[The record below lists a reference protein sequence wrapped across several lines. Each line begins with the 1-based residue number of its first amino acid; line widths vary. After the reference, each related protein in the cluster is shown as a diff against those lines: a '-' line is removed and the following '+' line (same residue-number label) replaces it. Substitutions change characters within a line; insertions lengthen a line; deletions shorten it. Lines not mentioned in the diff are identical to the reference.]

1 MLLAIVVPIGFT
13 LGAATWALVRG
24 PGGVSGLI
32 LYMLF
37 ATIGAFIG
45 GLAAQAM
52 IESDSNA
59 TLGIGAVRGRLP
71 GGGGGGAGVWPSPE
85 ARGSRRPGGRRRQS
99 GGHWRSGQAHP
110 VAPSRFQ
117 LSIR

>member
-24 PGGVSGLI
+24 PGGISGLI

-52 IESDSNA
+52 IASDSNA
-59 TLGIGAVRGRLP
+59 TLGIGAAV
-71 GGGGGGAGVWPSPE
+71 GGFLVAVVEALGFGPRPKHVAHADRAGVAVS
-85 ARGSRRPGGRRRQS
+85 
-99 GGHWRSGQAHP
+99 QADTGEP
-110 VAPSRFQ
+110 AKT
-117 LSIR
+117 IR